1 VNKWVL
7 KVELNGEW
15 EECTFATRQ
24 EALSAFIALASDYEL
39 NLRRAVLVS
48 PLPGRDSLLLQ
59 SQDKTR
65 PTFLN

>member
-7 KVELNGEW
+7 KVEVNGEW

-24 EALSAFIALASDYEL
+24 EALSAFMALASDYEL

-48 PLPGRDSLLLQ
+48 PLPAVLQ
-59 SQDKTR
+59 EQEKPR
-65 PTFLN
+65 TFLN

>member
-7 KVELNGEW
+7 KVEVNGEW
-15 EECTFATRQ
+15 EECTFPTRQ

-48 PLPGRDSLLLQ
+48 SLPVVLNEQ
-59 SQDKTR
+59 ENTR
-65 PTFLN
+65 TVLPN